1 MRTPILIAAAFAL
14 AGLACS
20 KREEPAGGP
29 GQAQK
34 PPPLTPAEIQRA
46 EDACG
51 AYVKRLCDCAAAHAD
66 KPELAEQCEL
76 KKAKP
81 ATIKML
87 LRVDQSADTTPSE
100 LLRIQETLRKNV
112 ADCIQGT
119 AELPK
124 LGC

>member
-1 MRTPILIAAAFAL
+1 MRTLIAAVFAL
-14 AGLACS
+14 AALACS
-20 KREEPAGGP
+20 KQEEPAGGP
-29 GQAQK
+29 SKTDK
-34 PPPLTPAEIQRA
+34 PPPLSATEIKRA

-66 KPELAEQCEL
+66 KPALAEQCEL

-81 ATIKML
+81 ATIQML

-112 ADCIQGT
+112 ADCIEGT